1 MLTCLFITVRLALH
15 LFLNVQLLTRQVISK
30 LARRYIMMGDAT
42 VVIHTMA
49 NPGGELGAMF
59 ASTMPPSP
67 TMAPMAGMAGHMMAS
82 SG

>member
-1 MLTCLFITVRLALH
+1 MLVFLIASLLAK
-15 LFLNVQLLTRQVISK
+15 QVSSK

-42 VVIHTMA
+42 IVIHTMA

-59 ASTMPPSP
+59 ASTMPSSP

>member
-59 ASTMPPSP
+59 ASTMPSSP

>member
-1 MLTCLFITVRLALH
+1 
-15 LFLNVQLLTRQVISK
+15 
-30 LARRYIMMGDAT
+30 MMGDAT

-59 ASTMPPSP
+59 ASTMPSSP